1 MNNPPIKIF
10 FLVFNKFPLIIL
22 LFILSHV
29 VNVNAQDVVKDYVL
43 GPTDIIKVTVY
54 EQPDLTLTAQITAS
68 GQIVMPLIGAIT
80 VQGLTAIQ
88 AEAKIADALRKGGY
102 VKSPQVTVTVQ
113 EFRSQQVAVLGY
125 VKKSDKYSIDATS
138 TIIDILARAGG
149 VTEEAGDV
157 ITIVKNLKGKKSIH
171 KVNLSSFYT
180 GDLSQNIE
188 ITAGDLI
195 LIPKMETYYIY
206 GEVGKPGAYRL
217 ERNMTLVQA
226 LSVGGGLTDRGTQK
240 GILIKRQK
248 GNGEIEELQADLND
262 RLAPN
267 DVIYVRESLF

>member
-1 MNNPPIKIF
+1 MNKLPIKIF
-10 FLVFNKFPLIIL
+10 LLIFRKFPLVIL
-22 LFILSHV
+22 LSLSHV
-29 VNVNAQDVVKDYVL
+29 VSVNAQDVVKDYVL